1 MKRRRLGEC
10 WDNLDF
16 RHPERLNFRVRFRF
30 KKAPF
35 SPPFVYKPFS
45 KSQKNEKTPAICP
58 YIGNPLLATS
68 FTLSKHRLPALTGRN
83 ATPAT
88 HFPVQTPMKSVPIS
102 LAPRIIHPPP
112 MYENALKDVYFSSP
126 ETQKESPDD
135 AGDPLFS
142 CRKLGYYLVASAI
155 EPR

>member
-1 MKRRRLGEC
+1 MKRRRLGEY

-16 RHPERLNFRVRFRF
+16 RHPERLIFRVRFRF

-35 SPPFVYKPFS
+35 SPSFVYKPFS
-45 KSQKNEKTPAICP
+45 KSQKMKKHPLFAHTSATPF
-58 YIGNPLLATS
+58 LATS
-68 FTLSKHRLPALTGRN
+68 FTLSKHRLPTLSRRN
-83 ATPAT
+83 ATQAT
-88 HFPVQTPMKSVPIS
+88 HFPVQTPMKSVHIS